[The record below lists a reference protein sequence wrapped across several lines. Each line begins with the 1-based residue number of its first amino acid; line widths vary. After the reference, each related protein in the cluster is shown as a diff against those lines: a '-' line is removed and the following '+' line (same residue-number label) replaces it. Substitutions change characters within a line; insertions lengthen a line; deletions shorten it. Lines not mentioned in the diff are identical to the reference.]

1 MPLTILYV
9 DDDSED
15 LAIFQEALND
25 INENIRFIPLKSAH
39 DALALLNRQ
48 ISLPNLIFVDINM
61 PVMDGKEFLK
71 NLKTDKRFQN
81 IPVIMYT
88 TSRQQKEKDE
98 CKGLGAHDFITKTS
112 TYPELIQRLR
122 TVIQ

>member
-1 MPLTILYV
+1 MSITILYV

-15 LAIFQEALND
+15 LAIFQEAIND
-25 INENIRFIPLKSAH
+25 INENIRFIPLKSAQ
-39 DALALLNRQ
+39 DAFALLNRQ
-48 ISLPNLIFVDINM
+48 TALPNLIFVDINM

-71 NLKTDKRFQN
+71 NLKIDKRLRN

-98 CKGLGAHDFITKTS
+98 CKDLGAHDFITKTS
-112 TYPELIQRLR
+112 TYPELIQKLR